1 MKLDS
6 GFQGPLFGLYF
17 INPTCTSNYEQ
28 LKAVSIQS
36 PLPSQPLVPIDAR
49 ERRRTSRSALGGDV
63 TDVTPLASYSSYIV
77 SITDNDI
84 TRPWQ

>member
-6 GFQGPLFGLYF
+6 GFQVPLVGGLYF
-17 INPTCTSNYEQ
+17 INPATCTSNYEE
-28 LKAVSIQS
+28 LKAVSI
-36 PLPSQPLVPIDAR
+36 QPLVPIDAR

-63 TDVTPLASYSSYIV
+63 TDVTPLASYSSYIA